1 MDGGDTERERTV
13 ASRRRYTR
21 AAARVGVED
30 VELREEYKL
39 ERRNLKKLI
48 RKEKARRWDN
58 LCADLSKD
66 IWGDGFKIVINSLK
80 PRIPRV
86 EIEEEKRAEIVEV
99 LFPTTEK
106 AVWEEDLQNSL
117 FWNLVQQRRG

>member
-1 MDGGDTERERTV
+1 M
-13 ASRRRYTR
+13 
-21 AAARVGVED
+21 ED